1 MLSSSLAF
9 YRGRRWF
16 LDVVLWTRGRPQWVL
31 WNTHTASVA
40 LGALF
45 LFSASLS
52 SVEPVELGRREPGSH
67 TGAGAGALGE
77 GRSAP
82 LGVKQLR
89 GEMEEETLGFA
100 VGDQKSVAPKQSMSM
115 TTSHASAP
123 VFGRMTQNHQ

>member
-1 MLSSSLAF
+1 MPSGSLGPRPTSVGFVEHTYSLSGFGGSF
-9 YRGRRWF
+9 PW
-16 LDVVLWTRGRPQWVL
+16 
-31 WNTHTASVA
+31 
-40 LGALF
+40 
-45 LFSASLS
+45 SASLS
-52 SVEPVELGRREPGSH
+52 SVEPVELGRREPRSH
-67 TGAGAGALGE
+67 AGAGAGALGE